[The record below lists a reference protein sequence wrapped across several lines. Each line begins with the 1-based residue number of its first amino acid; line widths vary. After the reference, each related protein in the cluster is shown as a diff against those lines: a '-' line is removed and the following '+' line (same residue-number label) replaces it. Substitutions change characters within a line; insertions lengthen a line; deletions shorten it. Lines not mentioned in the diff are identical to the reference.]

1 MDRKKS
7 EKQEDNYIDI
17 VVQYVNEVKYGSVL
31 LLIQDGKVI
40 QVEKTEKKRI

>member
-1 MDRKKS
+1 MYKKKS
-7 EKQEDNYIDI
+7 ENDYMDI

-31 LLIQDGKVI
+31 LIIQDGKVI